1 MAVARF
7 LARFFVAIYSLI
19 FRIPSVNVRVR
30 RLKNSYIWQGWFFL
44 NNVCYWE
51 KLIPVE
57 GRLPDLIMPKGDE
70 LFQASKAKALELLE
84 NRKKMVE
91 NMASKDEYNK
101 LQAQVAV
108 GLLKKKY
115 GVTLEGCPL
124 STLESKV
131 ENLIKHK
138 CCADHLNNV
147 LVIVRKFVEHVNSA
161 RTLEAVTEAQVQSY
175 LDSVD
180 AKHPAN
186 RTYNEHIRQLKR
198 IFREFCSFGPVK
210 EYVAKLSKRVESD
223 ARPREIF
230 TSEEI
235 EQILDVSKELDPLVH
250 SMVIIASCTGLRLK
264 DICLLKWESINFRR
278 NLITLTTH
286 KTGGDVI
293 LGMWPTLRDE
303 LLRLQM
309 VAKKKDIYVLP
320 EAAKKY
326 VENADNLIDRLRKV
340 LYVLRY
346 GKNEIMLPREKRILS
361 ASLRGWHSFRGSF
374 VVAALQ
380 AGVSIEVLQ
389 KVLGAKTVE
398 ILYRH
403 YIHIDDQ
410 FMQNSFTS
418 KAPPFARSRK
428 D

>member
-1 MAVARF
+1 M
-7 LARFFVAIYSLI
+7 
-19 FRIPSVNVRVR
+19 
-30 RLKNSYIWQGWFFL
+30 
-44 NNVCYWE
+44 
-51 KLIPVE
+51 
-57 GRLPDLIMPKGDE
+57 
-70 LFQASKAKALELLE
+70 LE

-161 RTLEAVTEAQVQSY
+161 RTLEAVTEAQIQSY

-235 EQILDVSKELDPLVH
+235 EQILDVSKEVDPLVH
-250 SMVIIASCTGLRLK
+250 SMVVIASCTGLRLK

-303 LLRLQM
+303 LLRL
-309 VAKKKDIYVLP
+309 
-320 EAAKKY
+320 
-326 VENADNLIDRLRKV
+326 
-340 LYVLRY
+340 
-346 GKNEIMLPREKRILS
+346 
-361 ASLRGWHSFRGSF
+361 
-374 VVAALQ
+374 
-380 AGVSIEVLQ
+380 
-389 KVLGAKTVE
+389 
-398 ILYRH
+398 
-403 YIHIDDQ
+403 
-410 FMQNSFTS
+410 
-418 KAPPFARSRK
+418 
-428 D
+428 